1 MDNIV
6 NATFK
11 PESGNVVYTKKQY
24 QYNRNTKLRISG
36 IALPEKYQV
45 HFSNGEEQGV
55 AAALWVSGSDI
66 SIPDAFFETGDYIHV
81 WICFAEDDKDGGAC
95 KSEYK
100 VVIPIER
107 RPAILRVDSN
117 SGGLV
122 INARL
127 DNDDHTLIFG

>member
-45 HFSNGEEQGV
+45 HFSNGEEQG
-55 AAALWVSGSDI
+55 GD
-66 SIPDAFFETGDYIHV
+66 PFEGVD
-81 WICFAEDDKDGGAC
+81 
-95 KSEYK
+95 
-100 VVIPIER
+100 R
-107 RPAILRVDSN
+107 RL
-117 SGGLV
+117 L
-122 INARL
+122 
-127 DNDDHTLIFG
+127 